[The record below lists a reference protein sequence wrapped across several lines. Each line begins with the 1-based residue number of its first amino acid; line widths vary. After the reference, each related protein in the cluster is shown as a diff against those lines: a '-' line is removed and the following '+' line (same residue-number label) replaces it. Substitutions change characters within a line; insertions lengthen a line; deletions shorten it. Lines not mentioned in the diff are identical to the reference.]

1 MTEHI
6 RAATIASDA
15 APSTEPLAWDEVR
28 ERFAADRWYWLATAG
43 AGGRP
48 HVRPVLAV
56 WLDNKVYST
65 TSPRAAK
72 GRNLQRHPECS
83 LAARTPEI
91 DIVVEGATSWA
102 DDRDL
107 LERIASAYNS
117 KYNWPVTITADNML
131 DAPYGAP
138 TAGSP
143 PYRAYGITP
152 TTVYAFGTG
161 GDLGV
166 RSTRFRFPRP

>member
-1 MTEHI
+1 VPEPV
-6 RAATIASDA
+6 RAAVIAADTG
-15 APSTEPLAWDEVR
+15 PSTEPLPWAEVR
-28 ERFAADRWYWLATAG
+28 ERFVAERSYWLATTTAD
-43 AGGRP
+43 GRP
-48 HVRPVLAV
+48 QVRPMLAV
-56 WLDNKVYST
+56 WLGDTIYST
-65 TSPRAAK
+65 TSPAAAK

-83 LAARTPEI
+83 LAARALDI
-91 DIVVEGATSWA
+91 DIVVEGTVSWA

-107 LERIASAYNS
+107 LQRIASAYHS
-117 KYNWPVTITADNML
+117 KYDWPVTVTTGNMF

-152 TTVYAFGTG
+152 RAVYAFGTG

-166 RSTRFRFPRP
+166 RSTRFLFPRP